1 MEKSV
6 YGKVEVGSFLEK
18 IHGISLSNFAR
29 MRYEHARLDVKWD
42 TIPSAINL
50 KKKKKKKK
58 NSISFNLF
66 NHLVRSK

>member
-42 TIPSAINL
+42 TIPSVINL
-50 KKKKKKKK
+50 KKKKKEEK
-58 NSISFNLF
+58 FYF
-66 NHLVRSK
+66 F